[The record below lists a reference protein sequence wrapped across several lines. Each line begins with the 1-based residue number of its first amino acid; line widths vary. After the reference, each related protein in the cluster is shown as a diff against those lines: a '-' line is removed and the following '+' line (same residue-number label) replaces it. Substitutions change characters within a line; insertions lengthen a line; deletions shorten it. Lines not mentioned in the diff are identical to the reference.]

1 MKSSNKSIRA
11 TICCNTHISK
21 SIIDLQQKV
30 AIFKLRLPQT
40 VALKMSQTIFVR
52 FPLQSYSHCLKQF
65 WHFKNEFQYFE
76 IKLKDRGLILRQ
88 NLHNFHIFQTFCPS
102 NILEI
107 ESNIK
112 ITNFCE
118 KYMLFH
124 QKIEVDNPDQNRY

>member
-1 MKSSNKSIRA
+1 MQLFAATHIFQKASLTSNKR
-11 TICCNTHISK
+11 
-21 SIIDLQQKV
+21 LQYSEYDCRRQ
-30 AIFKLRLPQT
+30 FLCDFH
-40 VALKMSQTIFVR
+40 S
-52 FPLQSYSHCLKQF
+52 QSYSNCLKQF